1 MEPGTLGSVLRFGAF
16 ELDLSKEQLR
26 KSGVRLKLRPQA
38 FRVLALLASR
48 AGDLVSREEIQKEIW
63 NDDVVVDFDQ
73 GLNFC
78 IRQIRSAL
86 GDNADVPRFIET
98 IPRRGYRFLVS
109 VQPLDWPQ
117 PKQAPSKAEAATPL
131 VEPPPPDPSVQI
143 DGAPIQGSSRRGRRI
158 LLASSIAALGL
169 AALVLLAFVSSR
181 RLSEQSPAGA
191 HIRAL
196 AVLPFVNLSGDPRQE
211 FFADGM
217 TEALIERLS
226 SLRDVR
232 VVSRTSVMHFK
243 QSGKPVP
250 AIAKE
255 LKVDAVLEG
264 AVLRSSE
271 RVRISVRL
279 VRGTDRQVWSSVYD
293 RRVSDVLSLQ
303 SELARAITRQIE
315 NRLVD
320 QLNTVPEVPHKV
332 APHVYESYL
341 KGRFLLNKGDRA
353 AVAESATYLEQ
364 AVADDP
370 DFAQAYSALGLA
382 YTVFGRTSTAVSPVT
397 EALPK
402 ALAAARKALELDPNL
417 AEAHMVLAYALE
429 QDWRWDEAETEY
441 RRAIELEPNN
451 AFALR
456 YLGELL
462 VVRMRTEEGLE
473 LARRA
478 RELDPLTLYHSALLG
493 WQLYHARR
501 YDEAA
506 RELRTALALDP
517 NHRPSLWYLGFVL
530 IEKQQFDEA
539 IKVLERAALQ
549 SERNPAELGVLA
561 RAYARAGR
569 RADALRIVDELT
581 RRRRDGY
588 VSPSPLVHAY
598 LGLENHDQAFV
609 WLERAFQEHAN
620 LIRYLRTHP
629 AFDSLRSDRRFTS
642 LLRRA
647 GLS

>member
-16 ELDLSKEQLR
+16 ELDLNKEQLR
-26 KSGVRLKLRPQA
+26 KAGVRLKLRPQA
-38 FRVLALLASR
+38 FRVLALLAGR
-48 AGDLVSREEIQKEIW
+48 AGELVTREEIQKEIW
-63 NDDVVVDFDQ
+63 HNDVVVDFDQ

-86 GDNADVPRFIET
+86 GDNADAPRFIET
-98 IPRRGYRFLVS
+98 IPRRGYQFLVPVQTPDWAPTKEFS
-109 VQPLDWPQ
+109 VRT
-117 PKQAPSKAEAATPL
+117 EAATPL
-131 VEPPPPDPSVQI
+131 AETP
-143 DGAPIQGSSRRGRRI
+143 APGQSLQGSRIRGRPRRGSRI
-158 LLASSIAALGL
+158 LLAISLTTLGL
-169 AALVLLAFVSSR
+169 AVLVLFSFMSSR
-181 RLSEQSPAGA
+181 RLGEQAPSSAQ
-191 HIRAL
+191 IRSI
-196 AVLPFVNLSGDPRQE
+196 AVLPLANLSGDPRQE

-226 SLRDVR
+226 TLRDVR

-255 LKVDAVLEG
+255 LNVDAVLEG
-264 AVLRSSE
+264 AVVRSSE

-279 VRGTDRQVWSSVYD
+279 IRGTDKKVWSNVYD
-293 RRVSDVLSLQ
+293 RKINDVLSLQ
-303 SELARAITRQIE
+303 SELAQAITRQIE
-315 NRLVD
+315 SRLAA
-320 QLNTVPEVPHKV
+320 VPEPRRTV
-332 APHVYESYL
+332 APHIYESYL
-341 KGRFLLNKGDRA
+341 KGRYQLNKGDRA
-353 AVAESATYLEQ
+353 SVEESGRYFEEAIAGDPRFAE
-364 AVADDP
+364 
-370 DFAQAYSALGLA
+370 AYSALGLA
-382 YTVFGRTSTAVSPVT
+382 YTIFGRTSTAVSPVA
-397 EALPK
+397 EAQPK
-402 ALAAARKALELDPNL
+402 ALAAARKALELDPSL

-429 QDWRWDEAETEY
+429 QDWRWDDAETEY
-441 RRAIELEPNN
+441 RCAIDLEPNN
-451 AFALR
+451 ALALR

-462 VVRMRTEEGLE
+462 VVRMRAEEGLR

-506 RELRTALALDP
+506 RELRMALALDP

-530 IEKQQFDEA
+530 IEQHQFEEA
-539 IKVLERAALQ
+539 IQVLEQAALQ

-569 RADALRIVDELT
+569 RGDALRIVDELT
-581 RRRRDGY
+581 RRRRGGY
-588 VSPSPLVHAY
+588 VSPAPLVHAY
-598 LGLENHDQAFV
+598 VGLEDHNKAFI

-629 AFDSLRSDRRFTS
+629 AFDPLRSDQRFSS